1 MPHTSTVCDRSGG
14 ACNIRR
20 ASSLRYRVY
29 HLMSRMTCAA
39 IHTED
44 KELINPFVAN
54 ARKVNISYTA
64 ESPTTRR
71 SCVYQFVK
79 TWQYMMYMMYE

>member
-20 ASSLRYRVY
+20 ASSLRYRAY
-29 HLMSRMTCAA
+29 HSMSQMTCAA
-39 IHTED
+39 IHLED

-54 ARKVNISYTA
+54 AHKVNISYTTKC
-64 ESPTTRR
+64 PTMSR
-71 SCVYQFVK
+71 SRVYQFVK
-79 TWQYMMYMMYE
+79 TWQYVIYMMYE